1 VFRDVDVDP
10 TTNERA
16 GRLRMQISRL
26 RIDGQFF
33 YLDAAQDVA
42 ALQDEIAEAAST
54 RAAFV
59 HFDTVGHGRVS
70 VLVTPHVGVRFEIRE
85 HTAEEVAE
93 WEAHPPVIDFPLPD
107 L

>member
-1 VFRDVDVDP
+1 
-10 TTNERA
+10 
-16 GRLRMQISRL
+16 MQITRL

-33 YLDAAQDVA
+33 YLDATQDVA
-42 ALQDEIAEAAST
+42 ALQDQIAEAAAT
-54 RAAFV
+54 RAVFV

-70 VLVTPHVGVRFEIRE
+70 VLVTPHLGVRFETQE

-93 WEAHPPVIDFPLPD
+93 WEAHPPVIDFALPD